1 MRTFKSRCSAWPE
14 LVNIWKPLI
23 DAIGPVLGEDPER
36 PWGETGLRAP
46 RELRGY
52 LQSAF
57 VTAQGPVRIAPS
69 AHHQAVGADAVEPAG
84 TPAAWRPRAPRWRK
98 A

>member
-36 PWGETGLRAP
+36 SWGETGLRAP
-46 RELRGY
+46 REL
-52 LQSAF
+52 
-57 VTAQGPVRIAPS
+57 
-69 AHHQAVGADAVEPAG
+69 
-84 TPAAWRPRAPRWRK
+84 
-98 A
+98 